1 MGLGEYGEMLST
13 DKDGA
18 WHRSAVVNG
27 LDTAAVHL
35 VDVGNP
41 NNGFGHYLLGVN
53 PALER
58 VTGVDHRVD
67 PAVLVGERLDFA
79 HQDDE
84 TRIPLADVRT
94 PIIRRPRPL
103 PGRRRADR
111 YYTLN
116 CEEPSIPSCHFVR
129 VHRR

>member
-1 MGLGEYGEMLST
+1 MLST

-94 PIIRRPRPL
+94 PITWVSYTTSWIR
-103 PGRRRADR
+103 
-111 YYTLN
+111 
-116 CEEPSIPSCHFVR
+116 S
-129 VHRR
+129 